1 MDNFTDRATVEV
13 HVYGH
18 DLRGLERVRYDL
30 ETGAIKQMMTDKYDN
45 C

>member
-1 MDNFTDRATVEV
+1 MDTTCAAWR
-13 HVYGH
+13 
-18 DLRGLERVRYDL
+18 RVRYDL